1 MELPIDHFRLLGVSP
16 TTDGQTVLR
25 MLQQRLDRAP
35 DQGFTRETIQ
45 ARAELLRDSAD
56 LLSDDQRRQIYEREL
71 TSIAAEGSLAGL
83 EIRPS
88 LEVGGLLL
96 LMEAGQAQEAFEAAR
111 RALQPPQAPSLGSGR
126 EADLTLLA
134 GLACR
139 AAAAEYQRQRRYET
153 AARSLQQ
160 GLQQLQRMGQLPE
173 LRQTLDQELR
183 QLQPYRVLDLIRRD
197 LSAVS
202 DRQKGIEL
210 LDDLVTR
217 RGGLDADSDPDLGL
231 ADFEAFL
238 GQIRLFL
245 TAQEQVD
252 LFSRWAEAGSARAD
266 ILTSVALTAAGFV
279 QRKPERIQAALQRL
293 QSGGHGGMEPVMA
306 WQQLLL
312 GRVDQARLLAAGGT
326 ALPLQAADGG
336 DGLASLCAAC
346 RRWLTDE
353 VLPGFRDIDAEADLE
368 AWFADRDVQSYIE
381 QQDRIRHRQLGAVAV
396 ADSPGSGRVGPPSSA
411 LQDGPTWSVSD
422 ALLGG
427 DDPMPHDEPE
437 LFDPMEAPWADWD
450 LGERFRQTLH
460 NWRER
465 LPALPGRGRRMM
477 SGLVA
482 AAALTGVGLVWLSL
496 RPRSQPPQQ
505 PPAARPR
512 PPAPATAPATAS
524 VQPLPAPRLPRST
537 LPPTSAEPTNVE
549 LQALLAAWLQAKAS
563 LLAGRQPAVALSDLA
578 RPLLIERLQR
588 QEADNRNRN
597 VSETIEADVESLAIR
612 ERGPRRIRAA
622 VLLRYSD
629 ERRDASGAL
638 LSRTP
643 PRELRNVYVFAR
655 DGNAWKVADFRPGG

>member
-25 MLQQRLDRAP
+25 TLQQRLDRAP

-173 LRQTLDQELR
+173 LRQTLEQELR

-197 LSAVS
+197 LSALS
-202 DRQKGIEL
+202 DRQKGMEL

-217 RGGLDADSDPDLGL
+217 RGGLDADSDPQLRL

-266 ILTSVALTAAGFV
+266 ILTSVAMTAAGFV

-312 GRVDQARLLAAGGT
+312 GRVDQARLLVAGSTGLPAAPGD
-326 ALPLQAADGG
+326 DGG
-336 DGLASLCAAC
+336 DGLAALCAAC
-346 RRWLTDE
+346 RRWLSEE

-381 QQDRIRHRQLGAVAV
+381 QQDRIRHRQIGTAAVT
-396 ADSPGSGRVGPPSSA
+396 DSPGSGRLGPPSSA
-411 LQDGPTWSVSD
+411 PQEDPTWSVSD
-422 ALLGG
+422 APLGG
-427 DDPMPHDEPE
+427 NDLMPQDEEE
-437 LFDPMEAPWADWD
+437 LLDPMEAPWADWNP
-450 LGERFRQTLH
+450 GEWFRQTLH

-465 LPALPGRGRRMM
+465 LPALPGSGRRMIT
-477 SGLVA
+477 GLVA
-482 AAALTGVGLVWLSL
+482 AAALTGVGLAWLSL
-496 RPRSQPPQQ
+496 RPRPQPEPPQLS
-505 PPAARPR
+505 PAASPR
-512 PPAPATAPATAS
+512 PPAPTTDPALPPPAS
-524 VQPLPAPRLPRST
+524 RLPSGS
-537 LPPTSAEPTNVE
+537 LPLISVEPTNVE
-549 LQALLAAWLQAKAS
+549 LQALLEAWLRAKGS

-578 RPLLIERLQR
+578 RPMLIERLQR
-588 QEADNRNRN
+588 QEADNRNRS

-612 ERGPRRIRAA
+612 ERGPRRISAA

-629 ERRDASGAL
+629 ERRDAGGAL

-643 PRELRNVYVFAR
+643 PGQLRNIYVFAR
-655 DGNAWKVADFRPGG
+655 DGDTWKVAGFRPGG